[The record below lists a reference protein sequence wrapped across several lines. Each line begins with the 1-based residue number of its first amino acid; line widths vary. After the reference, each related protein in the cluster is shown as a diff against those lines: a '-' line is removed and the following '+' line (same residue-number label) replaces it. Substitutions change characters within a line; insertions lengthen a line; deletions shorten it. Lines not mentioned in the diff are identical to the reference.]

1 MTNEHCVV
9 FDDNVIHPSRVEVF
23 MDYYHEDGNYG
34 KLTARGRD
42 YISINKQLDYAV
54 VYLDRPLG
62 NRYPVLKINTEIP
75 AVQGEVKIIQ
85 HPQGRSKEVSRV
97 NSQIVAVHQDK
108 GVIHYVAD
116 TEGGSSG
123 SPVFSLAGRQ
133 VVALHHAGIRTGS
146 NAGVNEGILMSAIMR
161 HLTSTTTAS
170 APETRW
176 QQYERVAANG
186 KPFDLN
192 ANRQSYKPGQAM
204 AIDIEIPR
212 SGYLHVFNISEQDEV
227 VLLYPNQYER
237 DNRVEPGQMTFPTD
251 SMPFKFT
258 AMEPT
263 GEQLLVAVLT
273 NEPIDLY
280 SEAELA
286 GKSIFAPMN
295 NRTMG
300 SMSRFTSRSG
310 GYWAGKVQTRIVR

>member
-1 MTNEHCVV
+1 MKVTSFVSIALFCAFGTLAKAQQFPSTEPIVPFPAGSRIIIGGSDFEKVITFPQGSEIRELGNGVAHLQINGQPVCSGFLIAPQLLMTNEHCVV

-192 ANRQSYKPGQAM
+192 ANRQSYKPC
-204 AIDIEIPR
+204 
-212 SGYLHVFNISEQDEV
+212 
-227 VLLYPNQYER
+227 LLYTSPSPR
-237 DNRVEPGQMTFPTD
+237 DATLSR
-251 SMPFKFT
+251 MPSS
-258 AMEPT
+258 A
-263 GEQLLVAVLT
+263 
-273 NEPIDLY
+273 
-280 SEAELA
+280 
-286 GKSIFAPMN
+286 
-295 NRTMG
+295 
-300 SMSRFTSRSG
+300 
-310 GYWAGKVQTRIVR
+310 